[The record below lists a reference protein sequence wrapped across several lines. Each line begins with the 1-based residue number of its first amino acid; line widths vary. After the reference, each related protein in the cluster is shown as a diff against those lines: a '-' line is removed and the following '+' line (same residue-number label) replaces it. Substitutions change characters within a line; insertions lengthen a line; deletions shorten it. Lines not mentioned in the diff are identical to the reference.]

1 MDMGNKFD
9 DKIVWITGASS
20 GIGRETALEFAREGA
35 HVAVSA
41 RRREKLEE
49 VASAIEDLGRD
60 ALVVPCDVTEVD
72 QIAAAVDSVVD
83 TFGRIDV
90 ALANAGYSVGG
101 KIEDLEAEE
110 LRRQLDVN
118 VVGLTMTAKH
128 TIPELKKTDG
138 RLGLVGSV
146 AGIVAPPG
154 SGAYAASKYAVRA
167 IGQVLAVELHET
179 GVSCTTIHPGF
190 VESDIAKVDNKGEY
204 HEDWTDKRPQKL
216 MWPTDKA
223 ARKMVHAMYKRKREY
238 VFTGH
243 GKVAAA
249 LGKHAPGLVH
259 FAMTTF
265 GE

>member
-1 MDMGNKFD
+1 MAKKFE

-35 HVAVSA
+35 DVAVSA

-49 VASAIEDLGRD
+49 VAAEIEELGRE
-60 ALVVPCDVTEVD
+60 ALVVPCDVTEVE
-72 QIAAAVDSVVD
+72 QITAAVESVVD
-83 TFGRIDV
+83 AFGRMDV

-101 KIEDLEAEE
+101 KIEELEADV

-128 TIPELKKTDG
+128 ALPELRKTDG
-138 RLGLVGSV
+138 RVGLVGSV
-146 AGIVAPPG
+146 AGILPPPG
-154 SGAYAASKYAVRA
+154 NGAYAASKYAVRA
-167 IGQVLAVELHET
+167 IGQVLAMELSGS

-190 VESDIAKVDNKGEY
+190 VESDIARVDNAGEF
-204 HEDWTDKRPQKL
+204 HEDWDDKRPQQL

-243 GKVAAA
+243 GKLAAA

-259 FAMTTF
+259 FAVTQF
-265 GE
+265 GD

>member
-1 MDMGNKFD
+1 MAMKFE
-9 DKIVWITGASS
+9 DKVVWITGASS
-20 GIGRETALEFAREGA
+20 GIGRENALEFARQGA

-41 RRREKLEE
+41 RRRDKLEE
-49 VASAIEDLGRD
+49 VAEQIRAMGCE
-60 ALVVPCDVTEVD
+60 ALVVPCDVTEVE
-72 QIAAAVDSVVD
+72 QIAAAVETVVD
-83 TFGRIDV
+83 TFGRLDV

-101 KIEDLEAEE
+101 RIEELEAEE

-128 TIPELKKTDG
+128 AIPELEKTNG

-146 AGIVAPPG
+146 AGILPPPG
-154 SGAYAASKYAVRA
+154 NGAYAASKYAVRA
-167 IGQVLAVELHET
+167 IGQVLSMELDGT

-190 VESDIAKVDNKGEY
+190 VESDIARVDNAGEF
-204 HEDWTDKRPQKL
+204 HEDWQDKRPQQL

-223 ARKMVHAMYKRKREY
+223 ARAMVKAMYKRKREY

-243 GKVAAA
+243 GKIAAA

-259 FAMTTF
+259 FAVTKF
-265 GE
+265 GG